1 LRETAFFTVLVG
13 SGTRSKVFSSERRS
27 AMPKAKDI
35 MTTDVVTISADA
47 TVAEA
52 VALMKS
58 RGLRSLI
65 VDRRNEEDAYGIVTQ
80 RDVVYKVV
88 AKGLDPNQVRVH
100 EIMAKP
106 LVVVN
111 PNLDVKYV
119 AQLLANLGLSRAP
132 VIGDHRLLGVVSLSD
147 IVNKAM

>member
-1 LRETAFFTVLVG
+1 
-13 SGTRSKVFSSERRS
+13 
-27 AMPKAKDI
+27 MPKAKDI
-35 MTTDVVTISADA
+35 MTTDVVTISGDA

-58 RGLRSLI
+58 RGVRSLI
-65 VDRRNEEDAYGIVTQ
+65 VERRNEDDAYGIVTQ

-88 AKGLDPNQVRVH
+88 AKGLDPSQVRVH

-119 AQLLANLGLSRAP
+119 ARLLANLGLSRAP

>member
-1 LRETAFFTVLVG
+1 
-13 SGTRSKVFSSERRS
+13 
-27 AMPKAKDI
+27 MPKAKDI
-35 MTTDVVTISADA
+35 MTTDVVTISGDA

-58 RGLRSLI
+58 RGVRSLV
-65 VDRRNEEDAYGIVTQ
+65 VDRRSEDDAYGMITQ
-80 RDVVYKVV
+80 RDIVYKVV
-88 AKGLDPNQVRVH
+88 AKGLDPAQVRVH
-100 EIMAKP
+100 EIMSKP

-119 AQLLANLGLSRAP
+119 ARLLANMGLSRAP